1 MLQGV
6 RGRNSDNALIL
17 SQLGWEPTVKLHD
30 GLKIT
35 YFWIK
40 KQVRMHIVSVLSCTT
55 VQQLAVERLHR
66 CSIQTL
72 PLDRTVT
79 SVWLTVQVEAELK
92 AGKDQSSFAKSTIV
106 AASAPRE
113 LGSLRQADGAE
124 GFENGTKDA

>member
-40 KQVRMHIVSVLSCTT
+40 KQVPLARSQLLVSAMPQSGIRDYHDAPSSDLCPSRYANVLRCT
-55 VQQLAVERLHR
+55 
-66 CSIQTL
+66 
-72 PLDRTVT
+72 P
-79 SVWLTVQVEAELK
+79 
-92 AGKDQSSFAKSTIV
+92 
-106 AASAPRE
+106 
-113 LGSLRQADGAE
+113 
-124 GFENGTKDA
+124 